1 METNSSDPNGR
12 QSRPE
17 LLAIIAQQKEQLSRY
32 EARLKDVV
40 RAYKGLA
47 KEKEAL
53 EKSVAVLG
61 KNQVPYSDNDLE
73 SNASSSPEDKNISNK
88 SQNPDEARSETDST
102 KDSYISR
109 QENSSFDLKVLQDS
123 LATLTA
129 EKSRMTNAYQDEKKR
144 MKNEKQELEKT
155 VRQMQKEVDDVK
167 LKSKAE
173 AEELK
178 SKWIVE
184 RHNREK
190 ESNDNTLMLRELQKI
205 VGDERAGKERIELE
219 LQETKDKLKGLE
231 LAGSYN
237 EEYEKRVRALET
249 ETKKKSEE
257 IAKLLAKCKETPP
270 ELLQLRQQAEEMRHD
285 HRRNLER
292 AESRASEA
300 EKQSSISRASHEKRV
315 VNLESRLQVLHNFL
329 KFLAQLHIILVNID
343 LRTMANIVFIYA
355 GALGDCGYL

>member
-1 METNSSDPNGR
+1 MDSNSPDSSGR
-12 QSRPE
+12 QSRRE
-17 LLAIIAQQKEQLSRY
+17 LLSIIAQQKEQLNRY

-61 KNQVPYSDNDLE
+61 KGQVSYSDNDLD
-73 SNASSSPEDKNISNK
+73 SNASSAIEEKSLPNSASLNPNDQAISEPDQPKDLLASAQVK
-88 SQNPDEARSETDST
+88 STN
-102 KDSYISR
+102 
-109 QENSSFDLKVLQDS
+109 DLKVLQDS

-129 EKSRMTNAYQDEKKR
+129 EKSRMTNAYQEEKKR
-144 MKNEKQELEKT
+144 MKNEKQDLEKT
-155 VRQMQKEVDDVK
+155 IRQLQNEADEIKT
-167 LKSKAE
+167 KSKAE
-173 AEELK
+173 TEELK

-205 VGDERAGKERIELE
+205 VGDERAGKERLELE

-231 LAGSYN
+231 MAGSYN
-237 EEYEKRVRALET
+237 EEYEKRVRALEI

-257 IAKLLAKCKETPP
+257 IASLSAKCKETPP
-270 ELLQLRQQAEEMRHD
+270 ELLQLRQQSADMQHD

-292 AESRASEA
+292 AEARAAEA

-315 VNLESRLQVLHNFL
+315 VNLESRLQV
-329 KFLAQLHIILVNID
+329 IISIKK
-343 LRTMANIVFIYA
+343 
-355 GALGDCGYL
+355 